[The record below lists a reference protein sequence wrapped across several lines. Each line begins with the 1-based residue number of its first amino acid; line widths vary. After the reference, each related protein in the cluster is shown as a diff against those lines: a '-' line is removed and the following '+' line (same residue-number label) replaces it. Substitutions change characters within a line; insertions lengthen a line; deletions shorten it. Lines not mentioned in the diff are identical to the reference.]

1 MARWGESGAAAGG
14 RDVGA
19 ASAGECGATGVDQ
32 ASSGG
37 TVGPLG
43 LRCGPRTAAPVAVKA
58 AAMAAASAAE
68 LKRSPV
74 GVNM

>member
-1 MARWGESGAAAGG
+1 MGGCDVAAASEGEGGAA
-14 RDVGA
+14 
-19 ASAGECGATGVDQ
+19 GVDQ

-43 LRCGPRTAAPVAVKA
+43 SPCEPRTAAPVAAKA

-68 LKRSPV
+68 VKRSPV
-74 GVNM
+74 GVKM